1 MILNTR
7 YWIQDTGYYRKGT
20 GYRIL
25 DTGYWIQDTGYRILD
40 TGYWIQDTGYR
51 ILDTGYWTEY
61 RILDTGYWIR
71 DSGYRILDTGY
82 WIQDTGYRI
91 LDTGY
96 WIQDTFFLQNTSRP
110 SNPES
115 IPILLQDTNT
125 AYVTRFKILDS
136 GVNHGSAGMDLI
148 YSRIIHMKFI
158 FILKYNLG

>member
-1 MILNTR
+1 M
-7 YWIQDTGYYRKGT
+7 
-20 GYRIL
+20 IL
-25 DTGYWIQDTGYRILD
+25 DTGYWLQDTGYR
-40 TGYWIQDTGYR
+40 IQDTGYR
-51 ILDTGYWTEY
+51 ILDTGYWTQDTEY
-61 RILDTGYWIR
+61 RK
-71 DSGYRILDTGY
+71 
-82 WIQDTGYRI
+82 Q
-91 LDTGY
+91 DTGY